1 MSQYSVHRNY
11 IRLSIPYSTFPQDDH
26 HVIQLIQRFLKEHTP
41 QEWNPDHVYRLI
53 NVQGDS
59 IVYEKGIIYRM
70 SDSND
75 KH

>member
-26 HVIQLIQRFLKEHTP
+26 HVIQLIQRFLKEHTN